1 MMKMQ
6 FYIQL
11 FGSGMNFFG
20 GPGESHHKTF
30 VKIPGQQTQRR
41 VGEFAV
47 QVADRVYEDL
57 LYTRVQ
63 TLTEEASDIYESPC
77 AQNNMHDDEAD
88 FDMSGKY
95 SLCFNSEDD
104 YSVCWLHNDQEKQ
117 SSQ

>member
-1 MMKMQ
+1 
-6 FYIQL
+6 
-11 FGSGMNFFG
+11 MNFFG

-63 TLTEEASDIYESPC
+63 TFAEEESDIYESPC
-77 AQNNMHDDEAD
+77 AQNNITGYDDEDAD
-88 FDMSGKY
+88 FDMSGEY
-95 SLCFNSEDD
+95 SLCFSSEDD
-104 YSVCWLHNDQEKQ
+104 YSVCWLSKDQEKNLY
-117 SSQ
+117 STN